1 MDRKNLTPPPPAP
14 PSALKSQIRNIAF
27 IFVIVVA
34 LGAIGFA
41 AYKMIGKSAPAYS
54 AIEQAAVA
62 AADSLSTIVVDS
74 PEFGF
79 VALSDLSAEGVA
91 TQAKDGYSLPVRGI
105 NSLIG
110 TARLDMIIADKLTEP
125 LMVDFAKQ
133 DLKNA
138 LSAKDLLIEALTK
151 SIEKD
156 GAATDR
162 NGKPV
167 KPYAAAEA
175 AYQKANTGTYEAGSL
190 RLTLGSLQGGGATA
204 VAVPNPASA
213 DSLTDKMVVDGTYR
227 SYTNIPYKGVDFVFG
242 GIGRSVTVVEAQK
255 WKDAIESLPYQIPT
269 VIKAEVGTAIA
280 CAQPASR
287 DEYPPTPGALTISF
301 PDGAVPE
308 IRRPADLCENQK
320 LNSTLTG
327 AMDLLTASGGDYP
340 TDGGTSMKA
349 MNWPLTGKAST
360 EPVGNVWRLALYDWL
375 RRAGPRANVDS
386 VVGMQKVSLDA
397 PKPPTKPWI
406 TPVDSSGTM
415 QKVGSVASG
424 IIHIFEFNRDGAV
437 TYRSKLLTPYPLSVV
452 GENQLYGEGYGAL
465 MDSKVGVQRVKLSIS
480 PEKDV
485 TFRAAWDVYI
495 RDQVRNLGIS
505 HGGKHAGEP
514 IAKPA
519 LARLNFESTNVSIPV
534 ADTDTSADGQPA
546 EVSPKS
552 KTKEAPAPQ
561 GNNDV
566 TSGDAPTLAPT
577 TQADDSADRSIENIR
592 GHGKGKGKGAV
603 GISGRDEAGSPP
615 LIAPQSDFGEA
626 MSPPAPFVPAMPDG
640 AGSRPF
646 YGTSG
651 TAVDITFRRQID
663 VSDLNGFFSTGYL
676 GTVGNENAPASTKAD

>member
-1 MDRKNLTPPPPAP
+1 MDRKNVTEPPSAP
-14 PSALKSQIRNIAF
+14 PSALKSQIINIAF
-27 IFVIVVA
+27 IIIIVVA
-34 LGAIGFA
+34 LGAIAFA
-41 AYKMIGKSAPAYS
+41 AYKMLGKSAPAYT

-62 AADSLSTIVVDS
+62 AADSLSTIVVNS
-74 PEFGF
+74 PECGY

-91 TQAKDGYSLPVRGI
+91 TQAKDGYSLPVHGI
-105 NSLIG
+105 NSLIA

-125 LMVDFAKQ
+125 LLLDFAKQ

-138 LSAKDLLIEALTK
+138 LAAKDLLIEALTG

-156 GAATDR
+156 GSATDR

-167 KPYAAAEA
+167 QPYAAAEA
-175 AYQKANTGTYEAGSL
+175 AFQKANKAYEAGSL
-190 RLTLGSLQGGGATA
+190 RLTLGSLKGGGATA
-204 VAVPNPASA
+204 VPIPNPASS
-213 DSLTDKMVVDGTYR
+213 DKLTEKMVVDGTYR
-227 SYTNIPYKGVDFVFG
+227 SYTNIPYKDVNFVFG
-242 GIGRSVTVVEAQK
+242 GIGRSVTVVEHQK
-255 WKDAIESLPYQIPT
+255 WTDAIESLPYQIPT
-269 VIKAEVGTAIA
+269 IVKAEVGTAVA

-287 DEYPPTPGALTISF
+287 DEFAPTPGALTISF

-308 IRRPADLCENQK
+308 IGRPGDICQNQK

-340 TDGGTSMKA
+340 IDGGASMKA
-349 MNWPLTGKAST
+349 MMWPLTGKASS
-360 EPVGNVWRLALYDWL
+360 EPVANVWRLALYDWL

-386 VVGMQKVSLDA
+386 IVGMQKVSLDT

-406 TPVDSSGTM
+406 APIDSSGTM
-415 QKVGSVASG
+415 QKVGSVSSG

-452 GENQLYGEGYGAL
+452 GENQLYGEGFGAL
-465 MDSKVGVQRVKLSIS
+465 IDSKVGVQKVKLTTSG
-480 PEKDV
+480 EKEV

-495 RDQVRNLGIS
+495 RDQVRNPGTT

-514 IAKPA
+514 LAKPA
-519 LARLNFESTNVSIPV
+519 LAKLNFESTTLSIPV
-534 ADTDTSADGQPA
+534 ANNNS
-546 EVSPKS
+546 SPDEPEEAS
-552 KTKEAPAPQ
+552 SEPKTKPEPQ

-566 TSGDAPTLAPT
+566 TSGDAPIQAPASR
-577 TQADDSADRSIENIR
+577 ADDGADRSIENIR

-603 GISGRDEAGSPP
+603 GINGRDEAGSPP
-615 LIAPQSDFGEA
+615 LIAPQSDFGES
-626 MSPPAPFVPAMPDG
+626 MSPPAPFMPAMPDG

-651 TAVDITFRRQID
+651 TACDITFRRQID

-676 GTVGNENAPASTKAD
+676 GTVGNENPPAKAD